1 VYLSLIP
8 PYLVSLLNFLNAMR
22 FMQRI
27 HYTNRKCRI
36 LITREKVV
44 EQLHDSEKEILL
56 VHNNDADTISILV
69 VEP

>member
-1 VYLSLIP
+1 
-8 PYLVSLLNFLNAMR
+8 MR
-22 FMQRI
+22 FMRRI

-44 EQLHDSEKEILL
+44 KQLHDSEKEILL

>member
-1 VYLSLIP
+1 
-8 PYLVSLLNFLNAMR
+8 MR

-27 HYTNRKCRI
+27 HYTNWKCRI

-69 VEP
+69 RAPVEP